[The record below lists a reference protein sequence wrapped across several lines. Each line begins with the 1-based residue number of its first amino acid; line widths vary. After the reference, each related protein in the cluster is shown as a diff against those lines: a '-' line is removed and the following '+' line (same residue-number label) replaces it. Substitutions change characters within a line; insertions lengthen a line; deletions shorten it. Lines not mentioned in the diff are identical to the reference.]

1 METSP
6 VDTIVPVNVG
16 DAKGALSAIKFVRPE
31 FIIEPPTNKLALN
44 ELSRATDNVAFSDMS
59 FELSKLENND
69 PFA

>member
-6 VDTIVPVNVG
+6 VDTIVPVNDG
-16 DAKGALSAIKFVRPE
+16 EARGALSAIEFVSSVL
-31 FIIEPPTNKLALN
+31 ITEPPINKLALN
-44 ELSRATDNVAFSDMS
+44 ELSRATDNVAFNDMS